1 MFIFNSH
8 DKFDR
13 FDRQII
19 VLNQIIQIESWRKC
33 RCCAWVWKRVCHHQC
48 LNLQPRAWHRA
59 LMVRAEC
66 DTTQLFRC
74 PLQYICF
81 VDSVNL
87 GRCTFLQK
95 SFITLTTDS
104 NYDLDI
110 GNFCI
115 AKIYRTSRWL
125 GFKII
130 FDKNHSRDREHGMLI

>member
-1 MFIFNSH
+1 
-8 DKFDR
+8 
-13 FDRQII
+13 
-19 VLNQIIQIESWRKC
+19 
-33 RCCAWVWKRVCHHQC
+33 
-48 LNLQPRAWHRA
+48 
-59 LMVRAEC
+59 MVRAEC

-130 FDKNHSRDREHGMLI
+130 FDKNHSRDRERLTEKERNAEKGRGSEREKERKRETEKCKQSLL